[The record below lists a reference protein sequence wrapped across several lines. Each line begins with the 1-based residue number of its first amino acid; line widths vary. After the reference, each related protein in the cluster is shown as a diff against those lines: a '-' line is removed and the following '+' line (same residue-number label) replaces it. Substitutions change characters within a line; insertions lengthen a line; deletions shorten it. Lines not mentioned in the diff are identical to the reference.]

1 LTSIQGVIADSNL
14 VQINLAPG
22 VYTESS
28 NTITQNN
35 ISIIGSVSA
44 PGNVVINGSITF
56 NQSTSGSAPL
66 AGTLSGVSIKNL
78 VLNYTTANL
87 TSTSIISVNISPANG
102 VSAVVATA
110 SGSGLGASNGAVF
123 TNATITASDTTG
135 VLITSTKLI
144 MISANISTAST
155 ANLIQTLGYGG
166 VSLFTSNLTSDS
178 TSATAGALVKFAN
191 TIAVPYAN
199 SIQGCLLSYSSATV
213 DTGGN
218 KCCVQYAMSSGISA
232 SINPC
237 INTTFICE
245 GARTTNGT
253 PTQYECIQHPSG
265 NGTLVYGNNL
275 AGATANHY
283 PPTSVVSGSLFTR
296 TALIVPT

>member
-1 LTSIQGVIADSNL
+1 

-22 VYTESS
+22 VYSEVS

-44 PGNVVINGSITF
+44 PGNVIINGSITF

-66 AGTLSGVSIKNL
+66 AGHLSGVSIKSL
-78 VLNYTTANL
+78 VLNYTTANS
-87 TSTSIISVNISPANG
+87 TSTSIASVNISPATG
-102 VSAVVATA
+102 VSALVATA

-123 TNATITASDTTG
+123 NNVVITASDTAG
-135 VLITSTKLI
+135 VVITSTKLI
-144 MISANISTAST
+144 FISTNITTSST
-155 ANLIQTLGYGG
+155 ANLIQTLGYGA

-178 TSATAGALVKFAN
+178 TSATAGALVKLAN
-191 TIAVPYAN
+191 TISSPYGN
-199 SIQGCLLSYSSATV
+199 SINGCVLSYSSGTV

-218 KCCVQYAMSSGISA
+218 KCCVQYAMNSGIST
-232 SINPC
+232 SVNPC
-237 INTTFICE
+237 TNSTFICE

-253 PTQYECIQHPSG
+253 VGQYVCIQKVSG

-275 AGATANHY
+275 SGATAKY
-283 PPTSVVSGSLFTR
+283 FPPASSVSGSTFTK
-296 TALIVPT
+296 TAFAVPA